1 MQKRAIRFA
10 ALALAGATAGAIL
23 AGIPAQAVGR
33 GGVDSAT
40 HRQQTTQLITF
51 NGMYNLAGS
60 PGAFVLVDAV
70 MSRSV
75 KRPEPQYVVS
85 LVVSLDGTTSQ
96 SVNFTGSFDGH
107 RLRQTS
113 PDGMALDLTFTHRSR
128 GLGPTAYVKG
138 QVTLP
143 GVQPVAVSGV
153 SYDNPIQADFWN
165 GQTFYLTPATG
176 RGLTPVARIGK
187 DGNLYYD
194 NGRGDGKL
202 SPVSAYTYNLDMY
215 YYSFTDP
222 QGDTANFIM
231 GTSGS
236 QGFAMNNL
244 VARGGEPISTR
255 NLTTIPRGADPST
268 KNWYPDF
275 HLTQG
280 PSSIQVGGDVSI
292 TDFSAYYPIEFAD
305 GKTNPKAFLSIDGSD
320 LSLVPGI
327 EQAVPGTNPG
337 SLYSALITV
346 SLDGGTTRNYYYDT
360 SQNMSFDGRTLRMPR
375 QHIEVTFTRE
385 YDAKTGSVFSMTGTI
400 GTRRI
405 SGKSPFNPVPITQFA
420 ATMKDVSGKN
430 TLVITPTGEI
440 TLNGQALTNYEYV
453 PSMYI
458 VAGPIPGTTLIPQPV
473 TLISLGHGGAS
484 GMSAIVTTNYGLPQ
498 ASTFNVYQI
507 APAA

>member
-1 MQKRAIRFA
+1 MHKPAIRFA
-10 ALALAGATAGAIL
+10 LLAVAAATVGTALV
-23 AGIPAQAVGR
+23 GIPAQAVSNAVGAA
-33 GGVDSAT
+33 SS
-40 HRQQTTQLITF
+40 RQQVMQLITF

-60 PGAFVLVDAV
+60 PGAFVLVDAT
-70 MSRSV
+70 MTKTV

-85 LVVSLDGTTSQ
+85 LVVSLDGTTSH
-96 SVNFTGSFDGH
+96 SVNFTGSFDGN
-107 RLRQTS
+107 RLRQTA
-113 PDGMALDLTFTHRSR
+113 PNGMALDLTFAHRSR
-128 GLGPTAYVKG
+128 GLGPTAFVKG

-143 GVQPVAVSGV
+143 AAQPVAVSGV

-176 RGLTPVARIGK
+176 KHLTPVARIDK

-194 NGRGDGKL
+194 NGRNNGKL
-202 SPVSAYTYNLDMY
+202 SPVAAYTYNLDMY

-244 VARGGEPISTR
+244 VSRAGEPISTR
-255 NLTTIPRGADPST
+255 NLTTIPRAVTPST

-280 PSSIQVGGDVSI
+280 PSTIQVGGDVSLS
-292 TDFSAYYPIEFAD
+292 DFSAYYPIQFPD
-305 GKTNPKAFLSIDGSD
+305 GKASPKAFFSVDGST
-320 LSLVPGI
+320 LSLLPGI
-327 EQAVPGTNPG
+327 EQAVPGSNPG

-346 SLDGGTTRNYYYDT
+346 SIDGVTTRNYYYDT

-375 QHIEVTFTRE
+375 QNIEVTFTRE
-385 YDAKTGSVFSMTGTI
+385 YDAKAGSVFTMEGTI
-400 GTRRI
+400 GTRRVT
-405 SGKSPFNPVPITQFA
+405 GKSPFNPVPINQFA

-430 TLVITPTGEI
+430 VLVITPTGDV
-440 TLNGQALTNYEYV
+440 TLNGQVLSNYEYV

-484 GMSAIVTTNYGLPQ
+484 GMSAIVTTNYGLPS
-498 ASTFNVYQI
+498 ATTFNVYQI
-507 APAA
+507 APAS